1 MIKCQVEGC
10 MTEYENKEPLS
21 PNCRYICRNH
31 TRSEQWKALKRAFVE
46 RKDTEDEAVRFQE
59 FQFDK
64 DLRRGRRPVDTN
76 HIQRQGSEIDDQQE
90 KLDLSEEYLEG
101 LN

>member
-1 MIKCQVEGC
+1 MTPKTKYKCRLHDKPVE
-10 MTEYENKEPLS
+10 E
-21 PNCRYICRNH
+21 I
-31 TRSEQWKALKRAFVE
+31 A
-46 RKDTEDEAVRFQE
+46 FQE